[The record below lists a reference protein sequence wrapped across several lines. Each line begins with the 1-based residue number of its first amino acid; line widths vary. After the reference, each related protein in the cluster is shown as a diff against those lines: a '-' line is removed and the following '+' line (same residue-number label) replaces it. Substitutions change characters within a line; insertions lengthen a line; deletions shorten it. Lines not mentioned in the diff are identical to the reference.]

1 MSSEHVT
8 VNPRTDRMHSRHHR
22 NARGVA
28 GGRCA
33 MGVGEGNRTTS
44 QALEVRSL
52 DSRMI
57 IQRRDVV
64 VQVINA
70 DEQDVRLGFRKG
82 PNPRQGKQAHEQLFH
97 SELFGSDLVRK
108 SCSSQASE

>member
-1 MSSEHVT
+1 
-8 VNPRTDRMHSRHHR
+8 
-22 NARGVA
+22 
-28 GGRCA
+28 

-82 PNPRQGKQAHEQLFH
+82 PNPRQGKQAHEPLFH